1 MAEAVHYIHLQN
13 FSKSLLETLN
23 GQRLGG
29 HFCDVTVHIHEATLR
44 AHRCVLAAGSPFF
57 HDKLLLGY
65 SEIEVPPVVP
75 SQVVQQLVEFM
86 YSGSLVVAQSE
97 ALQIL
102 TAASILQ
109 IKTVIDECT
118 QIISQSR
125 SPKPPPAAP
134 SMPLAMSRVPTAK
147 SQEQSKDSPGT
158 VALLRD
164 SCPSSSR
171 PNEME
176 PPGAPQLEAPKL
188 LCASEVRYKLRDL
201 LSSQQRQLGEGRER
215 PASEGELA
223 AAGSDGEGPY
233 VGLHPSE
240 VQPSCHSRKQRQ
252 PVRLQLSDTLPVI
265 IKDEEE
271 EDNEEEEEAGG
282 NKLSCFSECGGGGAF
297 PSCGEAKMRSAE
309 DPGGGG
315 GGTARKDSVQLDYAP
330 VEGQD
335 FFSGQD
341 VFSESF
347 IPTWQSEDGSEGAAA
362 ASRDG
367 EKFHSDCSLEASNM
381 RTLAGDFKPAP
392 AGFTARAPEPRSLAF
407 VSGLGI
413 QRELKAEVSV
423 AAAAGA
429 GPSTTT
435 TSIFQFHLPQPGV
448 AQSFYSVQPE
458 TGAANSMVQLSPGT
472 MVTGTLHSDQ
482 AQRPGPSR
490 CPEPSYQCS
499 HCQKTFSSRKNYTKH
514 MFIHS
519 GEKPHQCSICWRSF
533 SLRDYLLKHMVTHT
547 GVRAFQC
554 SICCKRFTQKS
565 SLNVHMRTH
574 RPERFQC
581 CICNKYFSHRTL
593 LERHVATHTAW
604 KGGEADGASGTVT
617 WKEKP
622 DTGEGAVVA
631 TWKGDPAAEGTIPS
645 HTAWKGDPTATEGT
659 MAAHPTWKGDPGAE
673 GAITAWKGDSATESP
688 LPTHPAWKGDPSGD
702 GSIPTHTA

>member
-29 HFCDVTVHIHEATLR
+29 HFCDVTVHIQEATLR

-75 SQVVQQLVEFM
+75 SQVVRQLVEFM

-118 QIISQSR
+118 QIISQNR
-125 SPKPPPAAP
+125 SPKPPTVAP
-134 SMPLAMSRVPTAK
+134 VVPLSLPRVLPSK
-147 SQEQSKDSPGT
+147 PQEQQSKEVIGS
-158 VALLRD
+158 L
-164 SCPSSSR
+164 SR
-171 PNEME
+171 PGDLDTAHLE
-176 PPGAPQLEAPKL
+176 PPKL

-201 LSSQQRQLGEGRER
+201 LSSQHREARTAACEG
-215 PASEGELA
+215 AI
-223 AAGSDGEGPY
+223 SDGDTGGSY
-233 VGLHPSE
+233 LHSTE
-240 VQPSCHSRKQRQ
+240 STPSCHSRKQRQ
-252 PVRLQLSDTLPVI
+252 PVRLQLSETMPVI
-265 IKDEEE
+265 IKDEEGSGE
-271 EDNEEEEEAGG
+271 IPEGSEA
-282 NKLSCFSECGGGGAF
+282 ER
-297 PSCGEAKMRSAE
+297 EAKLACFAE
-309 DPGGGG
+309 CSGSGPFAADFSDQ
-315 GGTARKDSVQLDYAP
+315 AKDSGSSSGADRKENLHLDYVTP
-330 VEGQD
+330 EGQD
-335 FFSGQD
+335 FFGNQD

-347 IPTWQSEDGSEGAAA
+347 IPSWQGEESGEEATVST
-362 ASRDG
+362 SRDR
-367 EKFHSDCSLEASNM
+367 EKFHPDCNVETSNL
-381 RTLAGDFKPAP
+381 RNLTGEFKQDLSGSSS
-392 AGFTARAPEPRSLAF
+392 GFPPRSSSGGADGLTF
-407 VSGLGI
+407 VSSLGI
-413 QRELKAEVSV
+413 QRELKAEVTNT
-423 AAAAGA
+423 
-429 GPSTTT
+429 STVTSN
-435 TSIFQFHLPQPGV
+435 TSIFQFHLPQPGGV
-448 AQSFYSVQPE
+448 AQTFYSIQQQQQQQQQE
-458 TGAANSMVQLSPGT
+458 SGASNMVQLSPNT
-472 MVTGTLHSDQ
+472 MVTGALHGGEQ
-482 AQRPGPSR
+482 QNQQPGTSR
-490 CPEPSYQCS
+490 CLEPSYQCS

-593 LERHVATHTAW
+593 LERHMTTHTAW
-604 KGGEADGASGTVT
+604 KGGPSDAPRALVTSSSPAD

-622 DTGEGAVVA
+622 NVATTAAPAAEAGIIPTPVAWKAGEPSAETTISGWKTGDPSQAESRLV
-631 TWKGDPAAEGTIPS
+631 TWKGEAAGENS
-645 HTAWKGDPTATEGT
+645 VTAWKGEPTSETS
-659 MAAHPTWKGDPGAE
+659 MQP
-673 GAITAWKGDSATESP
+673 
-688 LPTHPAWKGDPSGD
+688 
-702 GSIPTHTA
+702 HTV

>member
-1 MAEAVHYIHLQN
+1 MPAMAEAVHYIHLQN

-65 SEIEVPPVVP
+65 SEIEVPAVVP

-125 SPKPPPAAP
+125 SPKPPAAP
-134 SMPLAMSRVPTAK
+134 VPLAVP
-147 SQEQSKDSPGT
+147 
-158 VALLRD
+158 
-164 SCPSSSR
+164 R
-171 PNEME
+171 PL
-176 PPGAPQLEAPKL
+176 A
-188 LCASEVRYKLRDL
+188 VRYKLRDL
-201 LSSQQRQLGEGRER
+201 LSSQQRQLGE
-215 PASEGELA
+215 
-223 AAGSDGEGPY
+223 
-233 VGLHPSE
+233 
-240 VQPSCHSRKQRQ
+240 PSCHSRKQRQ
-252 PVRLQLSDTLPVI
+252 PVRLQLSDALPVI

-271 EDNEEEEEAGG
+271 EEEEDEEEEGG
-282 NKLSCFSECGGGGAF
+282 GKLSCFGECGGGTF
-297 PSCGEAKMRSAE
+297 PSCSEAK
-309 DPGGGG
+309 DPGGGNG
-315 GGTARKDSVQLDYAP
+315 GGGAGRKDAVQLDYPA

-341 VFSESF
+341 VFSDSF
-347 IPTWQSEDGSEGAAA
+347 IPAWQSEDGGEGVAQE
-362 ASRDG
+362 G

-392 AGFTARAPEPRSLAF
+392 TGFPARATEPRSLAF
-407 VSGLGI
+407 VSSLGI
-413 QRELKAEVSV
+413 QRELKTEAS
-423 AAAAGA
+423 AA
-429 GPSTTT
+429 GPSTTTT

-448 AQSFYSVQPE
+448 AQSFYSIQQE
-458 TGAANSMVQLSPGT
+458 AGAANMVHLSPGT
-472 MVTGTLHSDQ
+472 MVTGSLHGEQ
-482 AQRPGPSR
+482 TQRQGPSR
-490 CPEPSYQCS
+490 FSEPSYQCS

-581 CICNKYFSHRTL
+581 CICNKFFSHRTL

-604 KGGEADGASGTVT
+604 KAGEPDTASGT

-622 DTGEGAVVA
+622 DPEEGAGVA
-631 TWKGDPAAEGTIPS
+631 AWKGDPAAEGTMV
-645 HTAWKGDPTATEGT
+645 AWKGDPGGEGSI
-659 MAAHPTWKGDPGAE
+659 AAWKGDSVAE
-673 GAITAWKGDSATESP
+673 GALPTQPAWKGDSAGEGTM
-688 LPTHPAWKGDPSGD
+688 
-702 GSIPTHTA
+702 PTHTA

>member
-29 HFCDVTVHIHEATLR
+29 HFCDVTVHIQEATLR

-75 SQVVQQLVEFM
+75 SQVVRQLVEFM

-125 SPKPPPAAP
+125 SPKPPAAP
-134 SMPLAMSRVPTAK
+134 PPVPLSLPRVLPVK
-147 SQEQSKDSPGT
+147 PQEQPSKEVIGS
-158 VALLRD
+158 V
-164 SCPSSSR
+164 SR
-171 PNEME
+171 PSN
-176 PPGAPQLEAPKL
+176 LEAPHLEPPKL

-201 LSSQQRQLGEGRER
+201 LSSQHREARAVACEG
-215 PASEGELA
+215 GI
-223 AAGSDGEGPY
+223 SDGETGPPY
-233 VGLHPSE
+233 LHAAE
-240 VQPSCHSRKQRQ
+240 ATPSCHSRKQRQ
-252 PVRLQLSDTLPVI
+252 PVRLQLSEAMPVI

-271 EDNEEEEEAGG
+271 GGGEGLEGVVAEREA
-282 NKLSCFSECGGGGAF
+282 KLSCFAECGGSGNF
-297 PSCGEAKMRSAE
+297 PAGFSEEAEAK
-309 DPGGGG
+309 DPGNTSG
-315 GGTARKDSVQLDYAP
+315 ASRKENIHLDYATT
-330 VEGQD
+330 EGQD
-335 FFSGQD
+335 FFGNQD

-347 IPTWQSEDGSEGAAA
+347 IPSWQGEESGEEAA
-362 ASRDG
+362 ASATRDR
-367 EKFHSDCSLEASNM
+367 EKFHSDCSLEASN
-381 RTLAGDFKPAP
+381 L
-392 AGFTARAPEPRSLAF
+392 RSLAEEFKPDLGSPSPAFPPRSSSSSGGLTF
-407 VSGLGI
+407 VSSLGI
-413 QRELKAEVSV
+413 QREFKAEVS
-423 AAAAGA
+423 GA
-429 GPSTTT
+429 NTATST
-435 TSIFQFHLPQPGV
+435 TSIFQFHLPQPGSV
-448 AQSFYSVQPE
+448 AQSLYSIQQQQQE
-458 TGAANSMVQLSPGT
+458 AGASNMVQLSPSA
-472 MVTGTLHSDQ
+472 MVTGPLHSGGEQ
-482 AQRPGPSR
+482 QPSQQPGPSR
-490 CPEPSYQCS
+490 CSEPSYQCS

-593 LERHVATHTAW
+593 LERHMTTHSAW
-604 KGGEADGASGTVT
+604 KGGQPDAPGAIVAATSTAE

-622 DTGEGAVVA
+622 NIAAATSAADSAIAAATAWKSGEPSGESAITAWKTGDPAPGESSMVAWKGEATGEGPVA
-631 TWKGDPAAEGTIPS
+631 AWKGDPAS
-645 HTAWKGDPTATEGT
+645 
-659 MAAHPTWKGDPGAE
+659 
-673 GAITAWKGDSATESP
+673 ES
-688 LPTHPAWKGDPSGD
+688 
-702 GSIPTHTA
+702 SIQTHTA